1 MEIEN
6 ITLQLDNINISN
18 NNTENEVDLE
28 LELINQFDTMNIINN
43 QNIIKLSNMYYSKDE
58 IEITF
63 ITCLLKYEETENELI
78 NQENMKEILFWINE
92 YFKTDF
98 KMDYINECINNSTFY
113 LLFKV
118 YYDFYSVLNPKF
130 YKYIY
135 SKYQV
140 CKEANFNYEIC
151 YKYINDIVYNMALL
165 YNEPDVFIMRQF
177 YNNHNHVDKFKIKKL
192 YRKTKKNSWLDC
204 YEKTYH
210 NLLLSINKN
219 DIYNIT
225 YYLLFYLNN
234 DVYYNKK
241 NDCLYDSLYYT
252 LINYFTNLSNIEVI
266 NLENIE
272 EKWLLQKEIFE
283 NVYNNIFH
291 FYLNFIMFMK
301 TDEIY
306 INLLKIYHETDD
318 YYNNFIYDTFINIE
332 HIKPYNLLKE
342 KRYYE
347 IDDMCS
353 CFILDRNNYDYEYYR
368 NIVLSNYLNFTKKY
382 SYNKDVDLDLDLDL
396 DLDAMDI
403 NDECNYELDEQPLN
417 VQNKSLKYIDN
428 DKDYDLEYWIKNVFI
443 DSDYEIYK
451 KSNNYFNISFKINY

>member
-6 ITLQLDNINISN
+6 ITLQIDNMNISN
-18 NNTENEVDLE
+18 DNIENVLIDKFDNISITNNT
-28 LELINQFDTMNIINN
+28 NN
-43 QNIIKLSNMYYSKDE
+43 TNNIKLSNMYYSKDE

-92 YFKTDF
+92 YFKTNF
-98 KMDYINECINNSTFY
+98 ETACINECINNSTFY

-135 SKYQV
+135 SKYKI
-140 CKEANFNYEIC
+140 CKHANFNYEIC
-151 YKYINDIVYNMALL
+151 YKYINDIVYNMAIL
-165 YNEPDVFIMRQF
+165 YSEPDVFIMRQF
-177 YNNHNHVDKFKIKKL
+177 YNNHKHIDNFTIKKL
-192 YRKTKKNSWLDC
+192 YRKTKNNYWLDC
-204 YEKTYH
+204 YDKTYH

-241 NDCLYDSLYYT
+241 NVRLYDSLYYT
-252 LINYFTNLSNIEVI
+252 LINYFTNLSNMEVI
-266 NLENIE
+266 NLKNIE

-291 FYLNFIMFMK
+291 FYLNLIMFMK

-306 INLLKIYHETDD
+306 INLLKIYYETED
-318 YYNNFIYDTFINIE
+318 YYNNFIYDIFINIE
-332 HIKPYNLLKE
+332 HIKPYNLLKQ
-342 KRYYE
+342 KRIYE
-347 IDDMCS
+347 INDLCS
-353 CFILDRNNYDYEYYR
+353 CFILDRNNYNYEYYR
-368 NIVLSNYLNFTKKY
+368 NIILTNYLYFTKNN
-382 SYNKDVDLDLDLDL
+382 SYNEVVDLDLDLHL
-396 DLDAMDI
+396 DNMDI
-403 NDECNYELDEQPLN
+403 NDAYNYELDEQPLN
-417 VQNKSLKYIDN
+417 IQNKSLKYIDN
-428 DKDYDLEYWIKNVFI
+428 NTDYDLEYWINNVFI

-451 KSNNYFNISFKINY
+451 KPNNYFNILFKINY